1 MINECFEN
9 RELSWLKF
17 NERVLEEA
25 EDPRNPLC
33 ERATFLSIF
42 QTNLDEFFMVRIGS
56 LTDQQLIDP
65 DSRDNKSYMTA
76 GEQIDACLSR
86 IRELCRRKDECYHEI
101 MEMLHEQGI
110 SIVNFREISQTAEAE
125 LRTSFRE
132 RLMPFLSAYFFSK
145 SQYFPFLKNKEI
157 YAVALLSTNQGKS
170 RIAIVPCSNSVF
182 PRLIPVPERKGCYIL
197 AEEFILHFLPEM
209 FTDAKVV
216 SKTLARITRNADI
229 DADSIYDE
237 DLNYRDHMAEVIKMR
252 TKLAPVRLELSRQI
266 GENVLMM
273 LCKELN
279 LDMNRVYGYETP
291 LDLGFLFAI
300 NDELRTHGELFYV
313 PRPPQYHPGLPE
325 NDSVMERIR
334 KNDVLLHYPYQSIRP
349 FLRLLSEAAHDQRVT
364 HIRMTLYRVARDS
377 KVIESLVEAAEN
389 GKNVEVF
396 VELKARFDEENNIS
410 WSRMLEQAGCKVT
423 YGIEHIKVHSKLCQI
438 TVKDESGEWHITQIG
453 TGNYNEKTSRLYTD
467 LCLMTANEEL
477 AREASGVFEALKHS
491 GTVDTAPSLLVS
503 PHCMQNKIIDMIDQE
518 IAKAQAG
525 EPCGIRIKVNGLSDK
540 TLILKL
546 IEASCAGVKTD
557 LVVRGVCC
565 LRAGIPDFTD
575 NITIRSIVGRYLEHS
590 RIYIFGADKDAS
602 VYISSA
608 DLMTRNMLR
617 RVEIGCPIR
626 DEKLRREVIDIFTT
640 YMEDN
645 VQAREMK
652 ADGTYKRVTHKNG
665 RAREAQTVLYEKAKE
680 TAKVNLTKPV

>member
-25 EDPRNPLC
+25 EDSRNPLC

-56 LTDQQLIDP
+56 LTDQQMIDP
-65 DSRDNKSYMTA
+65 DGRDNKSYMTA
-76 GEQIDACLSR
+76 GEQIEAALAR
-86 IRELCRRKDECYHEI
+86 IRELCVRKDKCYHEV
-101 MEMLHEQGI
+101 MDLLNEQGI
-110 SIVNFREISQTAEAE
+110 SIVNFRSISPSAEAE
-125 LRTSFRE
+125 LRSSFKDK
-132 RLMPFLSAYFFSK
+132 LQPFLSTYFFGK

-170 RIAIVPCSNSVF
+170 KIAIVPCGNSVF
-182 PRLIPVPERKGCYIL
+182 PRLIPVPGKKGSYIL

-209 FTDAKVV
+209 FTDAKIV

-237 DLNYRDHMAEVIKMR
+237 DLNYRDHMAEVIEMR

-266 GENVLMM
+266 GENVIKM

-279 LDMNRVYGYETP
+279 LNMNRVYGYETP
-291 LDLGFLFAI
+291 LDLSFLFAI
-300 NDELRTHGELFYV
+300 NDELRSHSELFYV
-313 PRPPQYHPGLPE
+313 PRAPQYHPDLPE
-325 NDSVMERIR
+325 NESVIDRIR
-334 KNDVLLHYPYQSIRP
+334 NKDMLLHYPYQSIRP
-349 FLRLLSEAAHDQRVT
+349 FLRLLSEAAHDKRVT
-364 HIRMTLYRVARDS
+364 HIRMTLYRVARNS

-438 TVKDESGEWHITQIG
+438 TLKGDDSEWHITQIG

-467 LCLMTANEEL
+467 LCLMTADEEL
-477 AREASGVFEALKHS
+477 AKEASAVFEALKLS
-491 GTVDTAPSLLVS
+491 GTVDSTSHLLVS
-503 PHCMQNKIIDMIDQE
+503 PHCMQNKIIDMIDQQ
-518 IAKAQAG
+518 IIKVKNG
-525 EPCGIRIKVNGLSDK
+525 ESGRIRMKVNGLSDK
-540 TLILKL
+540 SIIIKL
-546 IEASCAGVKTD
+546 IEASCAGVKTE

-565 LRAGIPDFTD
+565 LKAGVPNFTD

-590 RIYIFGADKDAS
+590 RIYIFGEDEDAS
-602 VYISSA
+602 VFISSA

-626 DEKLRREVIDIFTT
+626 DEKIRQEILGIFET
-640 YMEDN
+640 YMQDN
-645 VQAREMK
+645 MQAREMK
-652 ADGTYKRVTHKNG
+652 SDGKYVRVGHKIG
-665 RAREAQTVLYEKAKE
+665 EEKEAQNILWTRAADAAQVQRM
-680 TAKVNLTKPV
+680 

>member
-65 DSRDNKSYMTA
+65 YSRDNKSYLTA
-76 GEQIDACLSR
+76 GEQIDASLQR
-86 IRELCRRKDECYHEI
+86 IRELCAKKDKCYHEI
-101 MEMLHEQGI
+101 MEMFVEQGI
-110 SIVNFREISQTAEAE
+110 SIVNFRSISQAAEDE

-132 RLMPFLSAYFFSK
+132 RLMPFLSAYFFGK

-157 YAVALLSTNQGKS
+157 YAVAVLNTNQGKS
-170 RIAIVPCSNSVF
+170 RIAIVPCGNSVF
-182 PRLIPVPERKGCYIL
+182 PRLIPVPGRKGCYIL
-197 AEEFILHFLPEM
+197 AEEFILHFLPEL

-266 GENVLMM
+266 GENVLKM

-279 LDMNRVYGYETP
+279 LNINRVYSYETP
-291 LDLGFLFAI
+291 LDLGFLFSI
-300 NDELRTHGELFYV
+300 NDELRNHGELFYV
-313 PRPPQYHPGLPE
+313 PRPPKYHPELPE
-325 NDSVMERIR
+325 SVAVMDCI
-334 KNDVLLHYPYQSIRP
+334 KNKDILLHYPYQSIRP

-438 TVKDESGEWHITQIG
+438 TLQENGEEWHITQIG

-467 LCLMTANEEL
+467 LCLMTSDEEL
-477 AREASGVFEALKHS
+477 AREAACVFEALKNGS
-491 GTVDTAPSLLVS
+491 TVDSSAHLLVS

-518 IAKAQAG
+518 IFKARNG
-525 EPCGIRIKVNGLSDK
+525 ERGRIRIKINGLSDK
-540 TLILKL
+540 AIILKL
-546 IEASCAGVKTD
+546 IEASCSGVKIE

-565 LRAGIPDFTD
+565 LKAGVPDFTE
-575 NITIRSIVGRYLEHS
+575 NIKIRSIVGRYLEHS
-590 RIYIFGADKDAS
+590 RIYIFGDDDNADI
-602 VYISSA
+602 YISSA

-617 RVEIGCPIR
+617 RIEIGCPIR
-626 DEKLRREVIDIFTT
+626 DDDLRKEILEIFSI
-640 YMEDN
+640 YMSDN

-652 ADGTYKRVTHKNG
+652 PDGKYIRARHITGTEKEAQYLLYE
-665 RAREAQTVLYEKAKE
+665 RARESA
-680 TAKVNLTKPV
+680 NR

>member
-65 DSRDNKSYMTA
+65 YSRDNKSYLTA
-76 GEQIDACLSR
+76 GEQIDASLQR
-86 IRELCRRKDECYHEI
+86 IRELCAKKDKCYHEI
-101 MEMLHEQGI
+101 MEMFVEQGI
-110 SIVNFREISQTAEAE
+110 SIVNFRSISQAAEDE

-132 RLMPFLSAYFFSK
+132 RLLPFLSAYFFGK

-157 YAVALLSTNQGKS
+157 YAVAVLNTNQGKS
-170 RIAIVPCSNSVF
+170 RIAIVPCGNSVF
-182 PRLIPVPERKGCYIL
+182 PRLIPVPGRKGCYIL
-197 AEEFILHFLPEM
+197 AEEFILHFLPEL

-266 GENVLMM
+266 GENVLKM

-279 LDMNRVYGYETP
+279 LNINRVYSYETP
-291 LDLGFLFAI
+291 LDLGFLFSI
-300 NDELRTHGELFYV
+300 NDELRNHGELFYV
-313 PRPPQYHPGLPE
+313 PRPPKYHPELPE
-325 NDSVMERIR
+325 SVAVMDCI
-334 KNDVLLHYPYQSIRP
+334 KNKDILLHYPYQSIRP

-438 TVKDESGEWHITQIG
+438 TVQENGEEWHITQIG

-467 LCLMTANEEL
+467 LCLMTSDEEL
-477 AREASGVFEALKHS
+477 AMEAACVFEALKNGS
-491 GTVDTAPSLLVS
+491 TVDSSAHLLVS

-518 IAKAQAG
+518 IFKARNG
-525 EPCGIRIKVNGLSDK
+525 ERGRIRIKINGLSDK
-540 TLILKL
+540 AIILKL
-546 IEASCAGVKTD
+546 IEASCSGVKIE

-565 LRAGIPDFTD
+565 LKAGVPDFTE
-575 NITIRSIVGRYLEHS
+575 NIKIRSIVGRYLEHS
-590 RIYIFGADKDAS
+590 RIYIFGDDDNADI
-602 VYISSA
+602 YISSA

-617 RVEIGCPIR
+617 RIEIGCPIR
-626 DEKLRREVIDIFTT
+626 DDDLRKEILEIFSI
-640 YMEDN
+640 YMSDN

-652 ADGTYKRVTHKNG
+652 PDGKYIRARHITGTEKEAQYLLYE
-665 RAREAQTVLYEKAKE
+665 RARESA
-680 TAKVNLTKPV
+680 NR